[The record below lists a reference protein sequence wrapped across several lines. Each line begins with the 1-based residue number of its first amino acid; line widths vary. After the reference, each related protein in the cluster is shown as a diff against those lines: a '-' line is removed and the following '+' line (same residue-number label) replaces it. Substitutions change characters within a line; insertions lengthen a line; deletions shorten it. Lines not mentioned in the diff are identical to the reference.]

1 VKIAL
6 SILCENPSRRTGL
19 STTFE
24 EFVARGAKLFPDVSW
39 LVFAGPEQD
48 FRASGANIQID
59 RSFQAND
66 RMRQRLW
73 ADHVLV
79 PAAARR
85 QGADVLITTGFVPI
99 RKALP
104 VVMLVFSL
112 QHLDPRNRIGFAR
125 GLYRKWLTKS
135 SWPKADLVITN
146 SKFAASQI
154 LSVYPDFR
162 SRLVQSYE
170 GLQHEQFN
178 PVPLPDEAGRLQQ
191 QFNLQ
196 PGYFL
201 WISNFYPYKQPGSLL
216 KAYSLLPVEFRRLHP
231 LVMSGG
237 SWANELENCKGLA
250 RDYGIEQDVKF
261 LGWVGD
267 EWLAPLYRHALAFV
281 LASREETFG
290 RCVIESMACGTPCIV
305 NDIPIMREVT
315 AGHASVV
322 DFQNAPAVAAALEE
336 IAGNRKFREQLKTD
350 GLARASDFT
359 FEKFAAERV
368 SAIQRFLQQN
378 SARKSRE

>member
-6 SILCENPSRRTGL
+6 SILCENPARKTGL

-24 EFVARGAKLFPDVSW
+24 EFVSRGAKLFPDVSW
-39 LVFAGPEQD
+39 LVFAGSNQD
-48 FRASGANIQID
+48 LKVSSPNVQIN
-59 RSFQAND
+59 RSFPAND
-66 RMRQRLW
+66 KMKERLW
-73 ADHVLV
+73 ADHFLV

-85 QGADVLITTGFVPI
+85 QGADVIITTGFVPI

-112 QHLDPRNRIGFAR
+112 QHLDPKNKVGLAR
-125 GLYRKWLTKS
+125 GLYRKWIMKS

-154 LSVYPDFR
+154 LGVYPGFK

-178 PVPLPDEAGRLQQ
+178 PIPTANETARLHE
-191 QFNLQ
+191 QFKLA
-196 PGYFL
+196 PGYLL
-201 WISNFYPYKQPGSLL
+201 WISNFYPYKQPELLL
-216 KAYSLLPVEFRRLHP
+216 KAYALLPTEFRRAHP

-237 SWANELENCKGLA
+237 SWENELENCKALA
-250 RDYGIEQDVKF
+250 REFGIEQDVRF

-290 RCVIESMACGTPCIV
+290 RSVIESMACGTPCIV

-315 AGHASVV
+315 QGHATIV
-322 DFQNAPAVAAALEE
+322 DFRNAPAVARALEE
-336 IAGNRKFREQLKTD
+336 MANNPKLREQLKLS
-350 GLARASDFT
+350 GLTRAADFT
-359 FEKFAAERV
+359 FEKFASERV
-368 SAIQRFLQQN
+368 VAIRNFL
-378 SARKSRE
+378 SGKPVS